1 MTPTKYMINASD
13 INKYKYITGGLWPPA
28 ASNFTELTFL
38 PLLILVGVVFV
49 IIIIVVMGG
58 NKVNSRVE
66 SRI

>member
-38 PLLILVGVVFV
+38 PLLILVGV
-49 IIIIVVMGG
+49 IVMLGYWG
-58 NKVNSRVE
+58 ETKLTQLEFDKN
-66 SRI
+66 